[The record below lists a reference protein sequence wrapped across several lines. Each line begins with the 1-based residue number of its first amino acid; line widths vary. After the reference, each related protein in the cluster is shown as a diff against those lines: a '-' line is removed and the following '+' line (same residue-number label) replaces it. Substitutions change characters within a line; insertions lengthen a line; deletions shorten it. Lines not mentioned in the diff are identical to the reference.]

1 MNAPHFNFGSE
12 PRGGGLPTV
21 VVGDGRDL
29 VSPYGPVPAQ
39 AAAESDG
46 PNLRDQFFKY
56 LGLALKYRW
65 LILACCI
72 SGLVI
77 GFLVTFTS
85 TPIYRA
91 TATIKVDLDAARVV
105 KLDTADNGQAVDAFR
120 FYQTQKE
127 LLKSRSLAERVA
139 GDLDLRDEANFV
151 NPRSSSSWAK
161 LRRMLFP
168 EKPGEKLDLAQRK
181 AIAAGLIQSGLTV
194 NQAPNSSLVTIS
206 FESPDPA
213 WAQKIANAVAEGFT
227 ESNLERRYGAS
238 KYARKFLE
246 EKLED
251 LKIKLEDSEKALVA
265 YEDKEQIIN
274 TRGKD
279 QQPLA
284 DSDLLALN
292 AALQQIRTER
302 IRAQELWEQA
312 SKNKGL
318 ALPQILNDKSIGAL
332 RERRATLI
340 SDYQEKLAT
349 FKPDYP
355 DMRRLKA
362 QIAQFDVEIERAVT
376 VIANSLKTQYESLLQ
391 QEELLQKD
399 IEKTR
404 AKVLEGRN
412 KNIQR
417 QILQREAD
425 STRTLYDGLLQQYKD
440 LGVAGATGSNNVTV
454 IDFAQRPGAPY
465 KPDLQKNLMLWFV
478 FGLLGAVAAVV
489 GLEILDDTFKSPA
502 EIEDKLGLAVL
513 GLIPKAKEDI
523 FETLRNSPVS
533 PICESYRSLR
543 TALQFSTPD
552 GLPKSLVV
560 TSPNPG
566 EGKSTTSVALAIN
579 FAQLGMKVLLIDADL
594 RNPSAH
600 RLLGREAE
608 KGLTNYLVGSA
619 IAPDVLQETDV
630 SGLCFMAS
638 GPLPPNPAELLAGQH
653 MAKLLSS
660 AGENFDVVIIDAPP
674 VLGLADA
681 PLLGSIAASTLLVLG
696 VGESRRG
703 VVKAAL
709 KRLHFARAQMV
720 GVILNKFDMHAANYA
735 YQSYGDGALQY
746 YGYGTK
752 STPKA
757 IAN

>member
-77 GFLVTFTS
+77 GFLVTFAS

-105 KLDTADNGQAVDAFR
+105 KLDTADNGQAVDSFR

-660 AGENFDVVIIDAPP
+660 ASENFDVVIIDAPP